1 MIGHAGW
8 SFQKKGLQT
17 RREGNVTIYG
27 IPYSEHSSFAELRNC
42 VKLLRPKR
50 LIPTV
55 NCPDAASA
63 RAIVD
68 RFADL
73 MDLSRDK
80 SRLDCYFGR
89 TASAPARSL
98 AASSL
103 SAGAS
108 RHDQDCK
115 TESDCLASPQLSAEL
130 LQSSSQ
136 SHSGSADDGDSKDA
150 VAGIVHSD
158 GAGLQAG
165 RCQGRQHWPIMK
177 LENAQAWSL
186 NSDQVKRE
194 DNQAIHAQGWADD
207 DHFDGNSPLPVRS
220 RAGPQYAMPSQ
231 QGRAGPSHAYSA
243 PAALEHDTAVEL
255 DDGHQTDFLSQP
267 VTPASCQRPA
277 WSSAGLHE
285 SVSPQ
290 AETDACC
297 VEVQQHL
304 SHRPCIAPGDT
315 RDTERV
321 QKPGCGQDTYQQT
334 IKDISQPV
342 LVANDTPVC
351 LLDDIDVA
359 EQTRILSQIHQEAL
373 HARQCLPTKKRQL
386 TLGNFVGPKRVK

>member
-1 MIGHAGW
+1 M
-8 SFQKKGLQT
+8 
-17 RREGNVTIYG
+17 TIYG

-42 VKLLRPKR
+42 VKLLKPKR

-73 MDLSRDK
+73 MDLSHDK

-89 TASAPARSL
+89 TASAPACSL

-103 SAGAS
+103 SAEPGK
-108 RHDQDCK
+108 HDQDFK
-115 TESDCLASPQLSAEL
+115 VESDCLLASPQLSAEL
-130 LQSSSQ
+130 LQSPSQ
-136 SHSGSADDGDSKDA
+136 SHSGSAHDDDSKDA
-150 VAGIVHSD
+150 VAGIINSSGD
-158 GAGLQAG
+158 GLQADLF
-165 RCQGRQHWPIMK
+165 QGQQHWPTVK
-177 LENAQAWSL
+177 LENGQAGSRS
-186 NSDQVKRE
+186 SDQVKKE
-194 DNQAIHAQGWADD
+194 DSQAMCAPGWADD
-207 DHFDGNSPLPVRS
+207 DHFAGNSPLPVRS

-277 WSSAGLHE
+277 CSSAGLHE
-285 SVSPQ
+285 SVDPQ
-290 AETDACC
+290 AKIDACC
-297 VEVQQHL
+297 GEVQQQL
-304 SHRPCIAPGDT
+304 SHRPCTALGNA
-315 RDTERV
+315 RDTEHI
-321 QKPGCGQDTYQQT
+321 QKPGCGQQSVQQT
-334 IKDISQPV
+334 IRDTPQPV
-342 LVANDTPVC
+342 MVANDTPVC

-386 TLGNFVGPKRVK
+386 TLGCFVGPKRVK